1 MVMWAGSFTFFVSM
15 EICPVC
21 AAYPGGNPNH
31 QTRDFSGHLMLDHS
45 LRDAD
50 LISFKGRERE
60 GGEGGKEEESER
72 ERTLKVDKMVCF
84 YFINLDVIDYDQ
96 GGMHN
101 RVRRM
106 MVRRRGG
113 GERHYPFFRES
124 QISQDSSVDP
134 LSELLSHLGK
144 RNEEGEKRR
153 PSRKEKES
161 EIVVSLGGAGRRLP
175 SDIPPHIQQLLDHQ
189 DRQQTFERASPL
201 RRPVYRKLL
210 VGGHP
215 RNSSKPWGGGAQVWK
230 KTSCRFK
237 TEEKIYDSRRLYLY
251 LLLISLSIRILFA
264 CIKSVWCVCA
274 LIRVIYV
281 AVICA
286 LIRKEWCAYMW
297 YM

>member
-1 MVMWAGSFTFFVSM
+1 MWAGFFTFFVSV

-21 AAYPGGNPNH
+21 AAYPGGNSNH

-50 LISFKGRERE
+50 LISFKGRE
-60 GGEGGKEEESER
+60 GGKEEESER
-72 ERTLKVDKMVCF
+72 ERTWKVDKMVCF

-144 RNEEGEKRR
+144 RNEKGEKRR
-153 PSRKEKES
+153 LSRKEKES
-161 EIVVSLGGAGRRLP
+161 E
-175 SDIPPHIQQLLDHQ
+175 LL
-189 DRQQTFERASPL
+189 FL
-201 RRPVYRKLL
+201 
-210 VGGHP
+210 
-215 RNSSKPWGGGAQVWK
+215 
-230 KTSCRFK
+230 
-237 TEEKIYDSRRLYLY
+237 
-251 LLLISLSIRILFA
+251 
-264 CIKSVWCVCA
+264 
-274 LIRVIYV
+274 
-281 AVICA
+281 
-286 LIRKEWCAYMW
+286 
-297 YM
+297 